1 MIDED
6 PEPSDANATRGDG
19 EQVSAFLASHRGQA
33 AFAREYARLALALAA
48 GASQATR
55 DNPELTSIIRQ
66 APERCIV
73 QLGSVALTVA
83 WIRKGADPSAIGE
96 LLLILWR
103 GTIAQRPGEPSS
115 FSVRP
120 KKQSPPTIL
129 WEETLIAAAD
139 SEADWTW
146 RPEFG
151 DFVGVNS
158 DGLAERAIASLAA
171 ISHDDTDLPRTSLT
185 FA

>member
-1 MIDED
+1 MIDNE
-6 PEPSDANATRGDG
+6 PEPRDANATLGDG
-19 EQVSAFLASHRGQA
+19 SQTSSFLASHRGHT
-33 AFAREYARLALALAA
+33 AFAREYARLTSAVVA
-48 GASQATR
+48 GVGRATLK
-55 DNPELTSIIRQ
+55 NPEVSSTIRQ

-83 WIRKGADPSAIGE
+83 WLRKSADAAANGE
-96 LLLILWR
+96 LLVILWR

-115 FSVRP
+115 FMTRP

-129 WEETLIAAAD
+129 WEETLVAFAD

-151 DFVGVNS
+151 DALGVNS
-158 DGLAERAIASLAA
+158 DVLAERAVASLSA
-171 ISHDDTDLPRTSLT
+171 IQLDSTNLPGTSLT
-185 FA
+185 LA

>member
-1 MIDED
+1 MIDEE
-6 PEPSDANATRGDG
+6 PEPRDANATHGDG
-19 EQVSAFLASHRGQA
+19 EQTSAFLGSHRGQA
-33 AFAREYARLALALAA
+33 AFAREYARLASAVVA
-48 GASQATR
+48 GVGHATR
-55 DNPELTSIIRQ
+55 DHPELTSVIRQ

-83 WIRKGADPSAIGE
+83 WLRKGPDPSAIGE

-115 FSVRP
+115 FSVKP

-146 RPEFG
+146 RPELG
-151 DFVGVNS
+151 DLVGVNS
-158 DGLAERAIASLAA
+158 DVLAERAVASLLA
-171 ISHDDTDLPRTSLT
+171 IHRDDTDLPRTTLT

>member
-1 MIDED
+1 MIDDE
-6 PEPSDANATRGDG
+6 PEPRDANATHGDG
-19 EQVSAFLASHRGQA
+19 SQTSSFLASHRGQA
-33 AFAREYARLALALAA
+33 AFAREYARLTSALVA
-48 GASQATR
+48 GVNRATH
-55 DNPELTSIIRQ
+55 DNPEVSPTIRQ

-83 WIRKGADPSAIGE
+83 WLRKSADASAVGE
-96 LLLILWR
+96 LLVILWQ

-115 FSVRP
+115 FTTRP

-129 WEETLIAAAD
+129 WEETLVAFAD

-151 DFVGVNS
+151 DVIGVNS
-158 DGLAERAIASLAA
+158 DVLAERAVAGLSA
-171 ISHDDTDLPRTSLT
+171 IQLDSTDLPVTSLSL
-185 FA
+185 A